1 MRVEGDPVILAS
13 MTAVK
18 AKVRNGRLTV
28 DEPTELPEGAEIEL
42 VPLDGWDDL
51 DDEDRKRLHAALA
64 ASEEDVAQGRVRD
77 ARDVLADL
85 SGRRR

>member
-1 MRVEGDPVILAS
+1 
-13 MTAVK
+13 MTSVK

-51 DDEDRKRLHAALA
+51 DDDDRRRLHEALA
-64 ASEEDVAQGRVRD
+64 ASEEDVAKDRTRD
-77 ARDVLADL
+77 AAEVLADL
-85 SGRRR
+85 ASRR